1 MSNTGRARARLGSA
15 VAVAL
20 ALGLATAGNA
30 LAVPFAPAPAPGTAR
45 TCPAPGQEPGIGHE
59 PRFLDANVALYAGGD
74 YTADG
79 ATAEAEGLLVIGGN
93 ATFAKGSG
101 GTFNVGRV
109 GAGSGILPDS
119 GAVMLSV
126 GGNLTIARGTRVDVG
141 HGLTAGPRYGGAV
154 RVGGEIDEKG
164 DLETNGGSRASGLG
178 ARGALAPYD
187 TFGDTVRGESASLGA
202 LEPTGTSVRAGGTV
216 TFTGGKASGGPQ
228 VFEISAERLDGASS
242 FDFRSIPEGASVVVN
257 VTGGKPVG
265 ISPLSAAFDGE
276 RVDAYDSARFGE
288 AASRILYNFE
298 AAPSITL
305 GGGGNFMGS
314 ILAPKASADLTAS
327 TNGRVYVG
335 GDLRTHGSGNETHNY
350 PWNGS
355 STFSCKTTPG
365 GPGTTPAPKPTPTRP
380 GTEPSAPAPSAT
392 PPAGEATPP
401 VTPET
406 TAPGTSEPSAPP
418 TEDASAPAVPG
429 TTAPSPSAT
438 DDGDGSLATTGAR
451 FTPYAVAAGVLAAA
465 GAGIL
470 VLTRRRR
477 TLGRH

>member
-1 MSNTGRARARLGSA
+1 MSNTGRARTRLSSA
-15 VAVAL
+15 VAVGIV
-20 ALGLATAGNA
+20 LGLTTAGNA
-30 LAVPFAPAPAPGTAR
+30 PAVPFAPAPGTAR
-45 TCPAPGQEPGIGHE
+45 TCPAPGAEPGIGHE

-93 ATFAKGSG
+93 ATFAKASG
-101 GTFNVGRV
+101 GVFNVGRV

-126 GGNLTIARGTRVDVG
+126 GGDLTIAEGTRVDVG

-154 RVGGEIDEKG
+154 RVGGKIDEKG
-164 DLETNGGSRASGLG
+164 DLETNGGSRFSGLG
-178 ARGALAPYD
+178 ARGALTPYD
-187 TFGDTVRGESASLGA
+187 AFGDTLRGESTSLGA
-202 LEPTGTSVRAGGTV
+202 LRPTGTSVRSGGTV
-216 TFTGGKASGGPQ
+216 TFEGVGSGSPQ
-228 VFEISAERLDGASS
+228 VFEISAGKLDGASS
-242 FDFRSIPEGASVVVN
+242 FDFRSIPDGAPVVVN
-257 VTGGKPVG
+257 VTGGSPVG
-265 ISPLSAAFDGE
+265 ISPLSVGFDGD
-276 RVDAYDSARFGE
+276 RVDAYESARFGE

-298 AAPSITL
+298 ASPAITL

-335 GDLRTHGSGNETHNY
+335 GDLRTHGTGNETHNY

-355 STFSCKTTPG
+355 STFGCKPAPD
-365 GPGTTPAPKPTPTRP
+365 GPGTTPAPTPTSPRP
-380 GTEPSAPAPSAT
+380 GTEPSGPAPSTT
-392 PPAGEATPP
+392 PPTGDGTAPGA
-401 VTPET
+401 PET
-406 TAPGTSEPSAPP
+406 TAPGTSGPSAPP
-418 TEDASAPAVPG
+418 TEDASAPAAPG

-438 DDGDGSLATTGAR
+438 GHGDGSLATTGAQ
-451 FTPYAVAAGVLAAA
+451 FTPYTVAAGVLAAA

-477 TLGRH
+477 VPGRH

>member
-1 MSNTGRARARLGSA
+1 MSNTGRARTRLSSA
-15 VAVAL
+15 VAVGIV
-20 ALGLATAGNA
+20 LGLTTAGNA
-30 LAVPFAPAPAPGTAR
+30 LAVPFAPAPAPGTTR
-45 TCPAPGQEPGIGHE
+45 TCPAPGAEPGIGHE

-93 ATFAKGSG
+93 ATFAKASG
-101 GTFNVGRV
+101 GVFNVGRV

-126 GGNLTIARGTRVDVG
+126 GGDLTIAEGTRVDVG

-154 RVGGEIDEKG
+154 RVGGKIDEKG
-164 DLETNGGSRASGLG
+164 DLETNGGSRSSGLG
-178 ARGALAPYD
+178 ARGALTPYD
-187 TFGDTVRGESASLGA
+187 TFGDTLRGESTSLGA
-202 LEPTGTSVRAGGTV
+202 LKPTGTSVRSGGTV
-216 TFTGGKASGGPQ
+216 TFEGVGSGSPQ
-228 VFEISAERLDGASS
+228 VFEISAGKLDGASS
-242 FDFRSIPEGASVVVN
+242 FDFRSIPDGAPVVVN
-257 VTGGKPVG
+257 VTGGSPVG
-265 ISPLSAAFDGE
+265 ISPLSVGFDGD
-276 RVDAYDSARFGE
+276 RVDAYESARFGE

-298 AAPSITL
+298 ASPAITL

-335 GDLRTHGSGNETHNY
+335 GDLRTHGTGNETHNY

-355 STFSCKTTPG
+355 STFGCKPAPDS
-365 GPGTTPAPKPTPTRP
+365 PGTTPAPTPTSPRP
-380 GTEPSAPAPSAT
+380 DTEPSGPAPSTT
-392 PPAGEATPP
+392 PPTGDGTAPGA
-401 VTPET
+401 PET
-406 TAPGTSEPSAPP
+406 TAPGTSGPSAPP
-418 TEDASAPAVPG
+418 TEDASAPAAPG

-438 DDGDGSLATTGAR
+438 GHGDGSLATTGAQ

-477 TLGRH
+477 APGRH

>member
-1 MSNTGRARARLGSA
+1 MSYTGRAGTRLSGA

-20 ALGLATAGNA
+20 VLGLTGAGDA
-30 LAVPFAPAPAPGTAR
+30 LAAPREPAPGTAR

-79 ATAEAEGLLVIGGN
+79 GTAEAEGLLVIGGN
-93 ATFAKGSG
+93 ATFAKASG

-126 GGNLTIARGTRVDVG
+126 GGNLTITRGTRVDVG

-154 RVGGEIDEKG
+154 RVGGKIDDKG
-164 DLETNGGSRASGLG
+164 DLETNGGSRASDLG
-178 ARGALAPYD
+178 ARAALAPYD
-187 TFGDTVRGESASLGA
+187 AFGETIRSESASLGA
-202 LEPTGTSVRAGGTV
+202 LKPTGTSERSGDTVSFKGG
-216 TFTGGKASGGPQ
+216 GSGSPQ
-228 VFEISAERLDGASS
+228 VFEIAAGKLDGASS
-242 FDFRSIPEGASVVVN
+242 FDFRSIPDGAPVVVN
-257 VTGGKPVG
+257 VTGDRAVG
-265 ISPLSAAFDGE
+265 ISPLSVGFNGD
-276 RVDAYDSARFGE
+276 RVDAYGSARFGE

-298 AAPSITL
+298 ASPSLTL

-314 ILAPKASADLTAS
+314 ILAPAASADLTAS

-355 STFSCKTTPG
+355 STFSCKPTPG
-365 GPGTTPAPKPTPTRP
+365 GPGTTPTPTPTSTRP
-380 GTEPSAPAPSAT
+380 GTEPSAPAPSTAPPTGEGTT
-392 PPAGEATPP
+392 PAAPG
-401 VTPET
+401 T
-406 TAPGTSEPSAPP
+406 TAPGTSGPSAPP
-418 TEDASAPAVPG
+418 TEDASAPAAPG

-438 DDGDGSLATTGAR
+438 GTGDGSLATTGAQ

-470 VLTRRRR
+470 LLTRRRR
-477 TLGRH
+477 ALGRH

>member
-1 MSNTGRARARLGSA
+1 MSNTGRARARLSSA

-20 ALGLATAGNA
+20 VLGLTTAGNA
-30 LAVPFAPAPAPGTAR
+30 LAVPSAPAPGTTR

-79 ATAEAEGLLVIGGN
+79 ATAEAEGLLVIGGD

-126 GGNLTIARGTRVDVG
+126 SGNLTIAEGTRVDVG

-164 DLETNGGSRASGLG
+164 ALETNGGSRASGLG

-202 LEPTGTSVRAGGTV
+202 LKTTGTSVRSGGTV
-216 TFTGGKASGGPQ
+216 TFTGGGSGGPQ
-228 VFEISAERLDGASS
+228 VFEISAEELDGASS

-257 VTGGKPVG
+257 VRGGGSVG
-265 ISPLSAAFDGE
+265 ISPLSVAFNGE
-276 RVDAYDSARFGE
+276 RVDVYGSARFGE
-288 AASRILYNFE
+288 AASRILYNFV
-298 AAPSITL
+298 AAPSIAL

-365 GPGTTPAPKPTPTRP
+365 GPGTTPAPTPTKP

-392 PPAGEATPP
+392 PSTGEPTPP
-401 VTPET
+401 GTPET

-438 DDGDGSLATTGAR
+438 DDGDGSLATTGAQ

-477 TLGRH
+477 ALGRH

>member
-1 MSNTGRARARLGSA
+1 MSDTGRARTRLSSA

-20 ALGLATAGNA
+20 VLGLTTAGNA
-30 LAVPFAPAPAPGTAR
+30 LAVPSAPATGTAR
-45 TCPAPGQEPGIGHE
+45 TCPAPGQEPRIGHE
-59 PRFLDANVALYAGGD
+59 PRFLDANVALYTGGD

-79 ATAEAEGLLVIGGN
+79 ATAEAEGLLVVGGN

-126 GGNLTIARGTRVDVG
+126 GGNLTIAGGTRIDVG

-154 RVGGEIDEKG
+154 RVGGKIDDRGE
-164 DLETNGGSRASGLG
+164 LETNGGSRASGLG
-178 ARGALAPYD
+178 ARGALTPYD

-202 LEPTGTSVRAGGTV
+202 LKPTGTSVRSGGTV
-216 TFTGGKASGGPQ
+216 TFTGGGSGGPQ
-228 VFEISAERLDGASS
+228 VFEISAEKLDGASS

-257 VTGGKPVG
+257 VTGGGAVG
-265 ISPLSAAFDGE
+265 VSPLSAAFNGE
-276 RVDAYDSARFGE
+276 RVDVYDSARFGE

-298 AAPSITL
+298 ASPSLTL

-355 STFSCKTTPG
+355 STFSCKPTPG
-365 GPGTTPAPKPTPTRP
+365 GPGTTPAPTPTTTVP
-380 GTEPSAPAPSAT
+380 GTEPSAPTPSAT
-392 PPAGEATPP
+392 PPTGGVTTPGA
-401 VTPET
+401 PET

-418 TEDASAPAVPG
+418 TEDASEPAVPG
-429 TTAPSPSAT
+429 TTAPSPSST
-438 DDGDGSLATTGAR
+438 DDGGGSLATTGAR
-451 FTPYAVAAGVLAAA
+451 FTPYAVAAGVLGAV

-477 TLGRH
+477 ATGRH